1 MDAGAVAGLAGAKRK
16 DRLTARNQ
24 YTTHPML
31 SQGDVLSYLEMC
43 ANFGVNLQR
52 GMNFRLRG
60 NESLILMSLRV
71 GAPYADRF
79 EEGGKVIVYEGHDVP
94 RTKHGPEPK
103 EVDQPEFLPSGRLTQ
118 NGLFLDAVRRYKL
131 RRAEPERIR
140 VFEKIR
146 DGIWVYNGL
155 FRLVDSWQETSG
167 HRQVYKFKLEIVDQ
181 VLPNILDRGRQFDHD
196 RVIPSMIKL
205 EVWKRD
211 KGSCVKCGSK
221 ENLHFDHII
230 PYSQGG
236 SSKDAR
242 NIQIL
247 CSRHNLEKHD
257 KIE

>member
-1 MDAGAVAGLAGAKRK
+1 MV
-16 DRLTARNQ
+16 
-24 YTTHPML
+24 

-52 GMNFRLRG
+52 GMNFRLKG
-60 NESLILMSLRV
+60 NESLILMSLRH
-71 GAPYADRF
+71 GAPYTDRF
-79 EEGGKVIVYEGHDVP
+79 EEGGRVIIYEGHDISRV
-94 RTKHGPEPK
+94 RGGPEPK
-103 EVDQPEFLPSGRLTQ
+103 EVDQPESLPSGRLTQ

-131 RRAEPERIR
+131 GRTGAELVR

-155 FRLVDSWQETSG
+155 FRLVDAWQETSDR
-167 HRQVYKFKLEIVDQ
+167 RQVFKFKLEILDQ
-181 VLPNILDRGRQFDHD
+181 PLLKTTTEWNLDHD
-196 RVIPSMIKL
+196 RVIPSAIKL

-211 KGSCVKCGSK
+211 KGCCVRCGSR
-221 ENLHFDHII
+221 ENLHFDHVI

-236 SSKDAR
+236 SSKDGK

-247 CSRHNLEKHD
+247 CSRHNLQKHD